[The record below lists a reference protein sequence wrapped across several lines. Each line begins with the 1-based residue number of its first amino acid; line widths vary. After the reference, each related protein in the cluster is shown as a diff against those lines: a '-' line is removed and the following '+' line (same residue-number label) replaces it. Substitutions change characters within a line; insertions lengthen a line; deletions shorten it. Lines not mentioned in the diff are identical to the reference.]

1 MHELWERWLGV
12 GIASALAVLTL
23 VLALT
28 GQLDLYI
35 NPANAWF
42 AIAMSAIAIVIVAAS
57 FGIRRGDEHDHD
69 HDRGGRHDD
78 PGVDRLARPAF
89 GLVRTAGGVLAT
101 LVTVAALVVHPNV
114 LSVDLAIARTST
126 TPTLFGGEEIVMLA
140 QSGDTAHFSVPDWS
154 TVFVTAT
161 APEQFVGDAVDLTG
175 FIAPHPDDADGFLLT
190 RLVITHCVIDAQP
203 ATLDVIDAGWAEDHE
218 IGQWVKV
225 EGTVA
230 TEGDR
235 LVIRPTAVT
244 AVDVPEDPY
253 EY

>member
-1 MHELWERWLGV
+1 M
-12 GIASALAVLTL
+12 
-23 VLALT
+23 
-28 GQLDLYI
+28 
-35 NPANAWF
+35 
-42 AIAMSAIAIVIVAAS
+42 
-57 FGIRRGDEHDHD
+57 
-69 HDRGGRHDD
+69 
-78 PGVDRLARPAF
+78 
-89 GLVRTAGGVLAT
+89 LAT

-154 TVFVTAT
+154 TVFATAT

-175 FIAPHPDDADGFLLT
+175 FIAPNPNDADGFLLT

-203 ATLDVIDAGWAEDHE
+203 ATLDVIDAGWAGDHE

-230 TEGDR
+230 TERDR